1 MAMGAR
7 PPQTVPES
15 DMVEFGEIWPHAVS
29 KGPALWVYNDAEFP
43 ADDFDRICTFAG
55 CFSKRIHCA
64 NGHNVK
70 EGGLMLIL
78 MLTAVMS
85 QLGLAMRGAK
95 TY

>member
-1 MAMGAR
+1 MPKNLRVTGTNLLCPGMALM
-7 PPQTVPES
+7 Q
-15 DMVEFGEIWPHAVS
+15 
-29 KGPALWVYNDAEFP
+29 GPALWVYNDAEFP

-78 MLTAVMS
+78 MLTTVMS
-85 QLGLAMRGAK
+85 QLGLETISWEATEK
-95 TY
+95 